1 MYHFENQAIAAMK
14 SDIVIFIHVKS
25 IKVTSGFNL
34 RIMKKIRQVAL
45 SYRKLKIKYQK
56 ADISTIDVPKGQ
68 GARGVKKID
77 TETVVQRL
85 LKR

>member
-1 MYHFENQAIAAMK
+1 MK
-14 SDIVIFIHVKS
+14 
-25 IKVTSGFNL
+25 N
-34 RIMKKIRQVAL
+34 IRQMAL
-45 SYRKLKIKYQK
+45 TCRKIKKEYQK